1 MSQLD
6 QKTITEK
13 MSICITHFKLK
24 VIELQEEI
32 AIHKSYLNLCQIYRI
47 GKTNVYPI

>member
-1 MSQLD
+1 MNCLGNNVYPKALDIKHWNILICQLD

-24 VIELQEEI
+24 VIELG
-32 AIHKSYLNLCQIYRI
+32 L
-47 GKTNVYPI
+47 T